1 MRSTP
6 AFLVTGAAA
15 FFIMCTSTYAQPGTA
30 SNPVP
35 NPVSSSS
42 AAPNTQHPSDK
53 QLAKNVRH
61 ALAKAKRQDL
71 SFSNVRVR
79 TSNGVVTLTG
89 TVPDRNQV
97 DTATQVASAVPGV
110 ASVNNRLTVRV
121 ELNGYGGQ

>member
-6 AFLVTGAAA
+6 AFFVTSAAA
-15 FFIMCTSTYAQPGTA
+15 IFFMCTSTYAQPGTA
-30 SNPVP
+30 SDPVP
-35 NPVSSSS
+35 NPVASSS
-42 AAPNTQHPSDK
+42 AAANAQRRSDK

-61 ALAKAKRQDL
+61 ALTKAKRRDL

-79 TSNGVVTLTG
+79 VSNGVVTLTG

-97 DTATQVASAVPGV
+97 DAATQVTSAVAGV